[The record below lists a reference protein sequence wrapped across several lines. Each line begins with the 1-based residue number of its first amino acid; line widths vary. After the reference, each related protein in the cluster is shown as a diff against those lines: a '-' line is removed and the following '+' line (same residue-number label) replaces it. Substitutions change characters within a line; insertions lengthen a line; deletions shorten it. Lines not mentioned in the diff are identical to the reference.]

1 MFRES
6 QVAAEGFHGAV
17 GFFAKQPSNAADFV
31 VNGFERNVG
40 RHHLRNVMLQHR
52 AENAAEHRDDEQPHQ
67 DARERAAKMKSAVKK
82 YHRQRE
88 KTEPKVA
95 AHPDLRATDSPRRD
109 AFPRAQ
115 KRSKNHEAETDDAE
129 R

>member
-1 MFRES
+1 MS
-6 QVAAEGFHGAV
+6 
-17 GFFAKQPSNAADFV
+17 DFV
-31 VNGFERNVG
+31 VNGFEGHVGSHGAGNV
-40 RHHLRNVMLQHR
+40 VLQR
-52 AENAAEHRDDEQPHQ
+52 GAKDAAEHRDDEQPHQ